1 MLEYCQKD
9 FLFVRVDFYDSFGKP
24 ILGEMTFTPMYG
36 MAKYYSKEGNL
47 LLGSMLT
54 LPNKYKGHFE

>member
-1 MLEYCQKD
+1 MI
-9 FLFVRVDFYDSFGKP
+9 VGKP